1 VDIEHYRPKGAVVD
15 HGQLRKPGY
24 YWLAAS
30 WDNLLPSCID
40 CNRSRTQEFSDADP
54 HAAGKAN
61 QFPIQNEDER
71 ATAPGEEARERR
83 LLLHPCQDDPEGH
96 LEFLEEG
103 VVRAKLDTEG
113 HPSPMGQASIDV
125 YALQRRELVS
135 LRRDRLLLILAQIRR
150 VARFIDWLDRDPDDV
165 EVAGWL
171 EEEMEELH
179 RLQAA
184 DQPYAAMAQ
193 QFVADFVETVQ

>member
-1 VDIEHYRPKGAVVD
+1 M
-15 HGQLRKPGY
+15 
-24 YWLAAS
+24 
-30 WDNLLPSCID
+30 
-40 CNRSRTQEFSDADP
+40 
-54 HAAGKAN
+54 
-61 QFPIQNEDER
+61 R
-71 ATAPGEEARERR
+71 AE
-83 LLLHPCQDDPEGH
+83 
-96 LEFLEEG
+96 
-103 VVRAKLDTEG
+103 LDTEG

-135 LRRDRLLLILAQIRR
+135 LRRDRLLLVLAQIRR
-150 VARFIDWLDRDPDDV
+150 VARFIDWLDRDPDEV

-193 QFVADFVETVQ
+193 QFVADFVETLQ